1 VNNRFA
7 AVATGSLLAVGGL
20 AACSSPPPLPP
31 QPPGALPPVTA
42 HITIDG
48 QDAGTTHSVSCTQV
62 GWSNTFDTGNGDSGT
77 TAVVDTG
84 DQVTAESVQI
94 RNVNGFSGSFS
105 AGTYGNA
112 DASIAGQTFTIT
124 GTALGYM
131 ADKPT
136 NRIPQHFTIKV
147 NC

>member
-1 VNNRFA
+1 VDNRFA
-7 AVATGSLLAVGGL
+7 AVCTPLAVAGL

-42 HITIDG
+42 HVTING
-48 QDAGTTHSVSCTQV
+48 QEAGTTHNVSCNQT
-62 GWSNTFDTGNGDSGT
+62 GWSHSFTTGDNASGT

-84 DQVTAESVQI
+84 DKVTARSVQI
-94 RNVNGFSGSFS
+94 RNLNGFTGSFS

-112 DASIAGQTFTIT
+112 DATISGQTFTIT
-124 GTALGYM
+124 GTALGYL
-131 ADKPT
+131 ADNPT
-136 NRIPQHFTIKV
+136 NRVPQHFTIKV